1 MTMKDAHDRMDPEL
15 AEALKAVPMTSAGV
29 FDLSDLE
36 GTRAGVRAMAESIA
50 DTIPDEP
57 TITAHE
63 IHVPRAEGPDVP
75 ILLLRP
81 QNAPGPLPVIVWF
94 HGGGQVLGF
103 AAQDAPWL
111 KPLCAA
117 LGCAIV
123 SVDYRLAPETPA
135 PGAAEDG
142 YTAYRWISEN
152 ATDLGLDPTRVGLAG
167 QSGGGGIAAAT
178 ALLVRDRAAATPLF
192 QLLMYPML
200 DDRNTTDS
208 SHEITDIGIWD
219 RSTNILAWQAI
230 LGDRAGTED
239 VTSYCAASRATD
251 LAGLPPTFIGVG
263 ELDVFRDE
271 NLDYAA
277 RLRAHGV
284 SVELHLYPGAY
295 HAFDLFAPQSHVA
308 TSFHHTL
315 HDYLV
320 RHLTKVRATATASG
334 SSATPM
340 HA

>member
-1 MTMKDAHDRMDPEL
+1 MKDPHERMDPEL
-15 AEALKAVPMTSAGV
+15 AEALKAVPMTHTGV

-50 DTIPDEP
+50 ATIPDEP
-57 TITAHE
+57 SVTAHE
-63 IHVPRAEGPDVP
+63 IQVPRAEGPDVP

-81 QNAPGPLPVIVWF
+81 RNAPGPLPVILWF

-142 YTAYRWISEN
+142 YTAYRWISDN
-152 ATDLGLDPTRVGLAG
+152 AADLGLDPARIGLAG

-178 ALLVRDRAAATPLF
+178 ALLIRDIGAATPLF

-219 RSTNILAWQAI
+219 RATNVLAWKSI
-230 LGDRAGTED
+230 LGDRVGTD
-239 VTSYCAASRATD
+239 GVTSYCAASRATD
-251 LAGLPPTFIGVG
+251 LTGLPPTFIGVG
-263 ELDVFRDE
+263 ELDLFRDE

-277 RLRAHGV
+277 RLRAQGV
-284 SVELHLYPGAY
+284 PVELHLYPGAY
-295 HAFDLFAPQSHVA
+295 HAFDLFAPRSHLA

-315 HDYLV
+315 NDYLV
-320 RHLTKVRATATASG
+320 RNFAKAPETATA
-334 SSATPM
+334 
-340 HA
+340 

>member
-1 MTMKDAHDRMDPEL
+1 MPRSRPAIDSEL
-15 AEALKAVPMTSAGV
+15 AAALQAVPIGPNGV
-29 FDLSDLE
+29 FDLTDIPT
-36 GTRAGVRAMAESIA
+36 TRQAVRALADSIA
-50 DTIPDEP
+50 STIPDEL
-57 TITAHE
+57 TVTAHE
-63 IHVPRAEGPDVP
+63 IQVPRAEGPEVP
-75 ILLLRP
+75 IVLLLP
-81 QNAPGPLPVIVWF
+81 QNAPGPLPVLVWF
-94 HGGGQVLGF
+94 HAGGQVLGF
-103 AAQDAPWL
+103 AAQDTPWL
-111 KPLCAA
+111 KPLSAA

-142 YTAYRWISEN
+142 YTAYQWISDN
-152 ATDLGLDPTRVGLAG
+152 ATDLGLDPTRVGLVG

-178 ALLVRDRAAATPLF
+178 ALLIRDRGAAAPLF

-219 RSTNILAWQAI
+219 RSTNIAAWQAI

-239 VTSYCAASRATD
+239 VTSYCAVSRATD

-263 ELDVFRDE
+263 ELDLFRDE

-284 SVELHLYPGAY
+284 PVELHLYPGAY
-295 HAFDLFAPQSHVA
+295 HAFDMFAPESHLA

-315 HDYLV
+315 NDYLV
-320 RHLTKVRATATASG
+320 RYFTKTP
-334 SSATPM
+334 ATP
-340 HA
+340 AAQ